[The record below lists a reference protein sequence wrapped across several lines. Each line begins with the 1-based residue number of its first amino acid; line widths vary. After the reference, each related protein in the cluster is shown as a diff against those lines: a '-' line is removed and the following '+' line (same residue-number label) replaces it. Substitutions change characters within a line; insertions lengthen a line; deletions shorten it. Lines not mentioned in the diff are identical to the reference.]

1 MKPTSLPQH
10 SRRGGLMAIALVG
23 IGAVTIGLTAWV
35 GLLSQRGRSA
45 EVEEY
50 ATRRRIAA
58 WNTRSA
64 IREYA
69 LERMITSSGDSD
81 GLNFDPLAGASVTST
96 AASSGYAMESNTR
109 LAGLNA
115 FSFSWDYPYSKVF
128 DTTAGTFALGFSRTN
143 ANSTLQADYT
153 AIASY
158 LKTYIR
164 SRCPVLGGDLLV
176 VHRSSLS
183 PPVAPAI
190 SGNLN
195 VYGRVLHFVPEL
207 AASNYTARSARFTAP
222 PGASLMALRPRDLNG
237 NDIPPTNLA
246 WTPVTFGRVNGITD
260 FSGQMNVIDPD
271 GPNASGNSL
280 RQKLAASAQTLQ
292 ISGST
297 AISDPR
303 GFESDGNGLVT
314 YTPCIGASNPA
325 DIPEVIIDSEV
336 NEIVIEGQDPAT
348 FASYARYRRSTA
360 LLYVQDETSVRKLQT
375 IRLRKQNARRLIL
388 AIKQEGTTPGLPVN
402 IVVEDTGSTSEW
414 NLVILAENTPI
425 IFSADSPVS
434 VIKIAG
440 GIQTNS
446 PLAGPGAGQS
456 LSLVLQSDTRGL
468 IKMTPR
474 AAWVET
480 LMPDKIPGSAS
491 DNTW

>member
-1 MKPTSLPQH
+1 
-10 SRRGGLMAIALVG
+10 MAIALVG

-176 VHRSSLS
+176 VHRPNPAQNPYLD
-183 PPVAPAI
+183 PVI
-190 SGNLN
+190 SGNIN
-195 VYGRVLHFVPEL
+195 VSGRVLHFVPEL

-271 GPNASGNSL
+271 GASASGNSL

-303 GFESDGNGLVT
+303 GFESDGNGLAT

-325 DIPEVIIDSEV
+325 DIPEVIIDSELT
-336 NEIVIEGQDPAT
+336 EIVIEGQDPAT
-348 FASYARYRRSTA
+348 FASYASYRRSTA
-360 LLYVQDETSVRKLQT
+360 LVYVQDETSVRTLQT
-375 IRLRKQNARRLIL
+375 IRLRKQNSRRLIL
-388 AIKQEGTTPGLPVN
+388 AIKHEGTAPGPPVN
-402 IVVEDTGSTSEW
+402 IVVEDTNSTSEW
-414 NLVILAENTPI
+414 DLVILAENIPI

-440 GIQTNS
+440 GIQTNA
-446 PLAGPGAGQS
+446 PLAGPGAGQE
-456 LSLVLQSDTRGL
+456 LALVLQSDTRGL
-468 IKMTPR
+468 IRMTPR

-480 LMPDKIPGSAS
+480 IMPDKIPGSAS